1 MTALVFVDSN
11 VLLYRRDLREPVKR
25 PLAAAWVEHLWREE
39 SGRTSC
45 QVLSEYYTNATRKL
59 RPGLDADD
67 AWDDVQALLCWHPQ
81 SIDVDLL
88 QNGREIERRFK
99 LSWWDSL
106 IVASAQSQNCTVLL
120 SEDMQDGATFGG
132 VTVRSPFTLS
142 INEAAASYTARTPRS
157 RHPPRGRPRKSVE
170 PSFTTEAR
178 E

>member
-1 MTALVFVDSN
+1 LARRVGSHELSGAQR
-11 VLLYRRDLREPVKR
+11 VLHERDPEAPAR
-25 PLAAAWVEHLWREE
+25 AH
-39 SGRTSC
+39 
-45 QVLSEYYTNATRKL
+45 
-59 RPGLDADD
+59 ADD

-81 SIDVDLL
+81 SIDIDLL

-120 SEDMQDGATFGG
+120 SEDLQDGATYGG

-170 PSFTTEAR
+170 PSLTTESR